1 MNDSVTIGAFLEGSL
16 IYKQVSWKQCYRS
29 YLYENFQGFWLLTQH
44 ANFQALLLQGA
55 ATTIYAATAPGL
67 EQQSGAYLYDCQ
79 VQQSSKLGQDMDL
92 AAKLWATTEQQLD
105 QVLRDGKLQ

>member
-1 MNDSVTIGAFLEGSL
+1 MNSECQFA
-16 IYKQVSWKQCYRS
+16 
-29 YLYENFQGFWLLTQH
+29 LLASH
-44 ANFQALLLQGA
+44 AKYHASLLQGA

-67 EQQSGAYLYDCQ
+67 EQHSGAYLYDCQ

-105 QVLRDGKLQ
+105 QVLRDGKLE